1 MKIKELR
8 KEKCLSQ
15 CELAELLSVQRSTV
29 AKWETGRTFPRTEQL
44 PKLARALNCT
54 IDELFGE
61 DPARDDQLD
70 QEDPERVCG
79 ECMYI
84 SHGSVDYPRTC
95 DWTTLCTCAS
105 QRACSNF
112 EKRGEL

>member
-8 KEKCLSQ
+8 KKNCLSQ

-54 IDELFGE
+54 IDELLNVPEEKENSLPGE
-61 DPARDDQLD
+61 KGIDNNDL
-70 QEDPERVCG
+70 
-79 ECMYI
+79 
-84 SHGSVDYPRTC
+84 S
-95 DWTTLCTCAS
+95 L
-105 QRACSNF
+105 
-112 EKRGEL
+112 

>member
-8 KEKCLSQ
+8 KKKCLSQ

-54 IDELFGE
+54 IDELLREEPVE
-61 DPARDDQLD
+61 DKFY
-70 QEDPERVCG
+70 EDPERVCG
-79 ECMYI
+79 NCKHISVGNVDFPRECTL
-84 SHGSVDYPRTC
+84 DLRET
-95 DWTTLCTCAS
+95 WTKAV
-105 QRACSNF
+105 ACPEF
-112 EKRGEL
+112 EKRGDCS